1 MKKYRVA
8 VLAGDGIGPEVMR
21 EALKVLRALESRF
34 GMEFEFRQA
43 AVGWAG
49 IDAAGKALPEETL
62 AECDAADAV
71 LFGSVGLPGRDATL
85 PKDERPERAALL
97 YLRKHFELFAN
108 LRPVRLYPGLNH
120 ACPLKDSRIGSGID
134 IMVVRELTGGL
145 YFGRPKKTE
154 EYVVVDEEGPG
165 GKRVLL
171 RAIDTMVITTEEI
184 ERIAH
189 VSFEAARLRRKK
201 LTSVDKANV
210 LENGVLWRDVVTE
223 VGKSYPDVELEHVFV
238 DNASMQL
245 ILNPSQYDVLL
256 CENMFGDILS
266 DEAAAL
272 AGSLGMLPSASLG
285 ETSEESGIR
294 FGLYEPAGG
303 SAPDIAGKNLANPI
317 AQILSA
323 ALMLRYSFGEEAAA
337 RAVELAVEKVLTQ
350 GWRTGDIASASD
362 EPAKRVGTS
371 QIGDAIIASLD

>member
-1 MKKYRVA
+1 M
-8 VLAGDGIGPEVMR
+8 
-21 EALKVLRALESRF
+21 
-34 GMEFEFRQA
+34 
-43 AVGWAG
+43 
-49 IDAAGKALPEETL
+49 
-62 AECDAADAV
+62 
-71 LFGSVGLPGRDATL
+71 
-85 PKDERPERAALL
+85 PKSERPERAALL

-120 ACPLKDSRIGSGID
+120 ACPLKESRFGSGID

-145 YFGRPKKTE
+145 YFGQPKKTE
-154 EYVVVDEEGPG
+154 EYVVVDEEGIG
-165 GKRVLL
+165 GKRTLQ

-189 VSFEAARLRRKK
+189 VGFEAARLRRKK
-201 LTSVDKANV
+201 LSSVDKANV
-210 LENGVLWRDVVTE
+210 LENGVLWRDVVTT
-223 VGKSYPDVELEHVFV
+223 VGKEYPDVQLEHVFV
-238 DNASMQL
+238 DNAAMQL
-245 ILNPSQYDVLL
+245 MLNPSQYDVLL

-285 ETSEESGIR
+285 ETSELSGIR

-323 ALMLRYSFGEEAAA
+323 ALMLRYSFREEAAA
-337 RAVELAVEKVLTQ
+337 CAIEAAVEKVIAQ
-350 GWRTGDIASASD
+350 GWRTGDIAGAS
-362 EPAKRVGTS
+362 EAAKRVGTT
-371 QIGDAIIASLD
+371 QIGDAIVAALG